1 MGCRKDPGGVIRT
14 RKNGPDAH
22 DSKIPRKA
30 EEDRSVSQPNYIHS
44 PVLKVSYVAMVQCL
58 RCRTRVSVEVTAE
71 ELRRLRASERLH
83 RRCDQCGQETAW
95 QYLPLGVSR

>member
-1 MGCRKDPGGVIRT
+1 M
-14 RKNGPDAH
+14 
-22 DSKIPRKA
+22 
-30 EEDRSVSQPNYIHS
+30 SQPNYIHS

-71 ELRRLRASERLH
+71 ELKRLRSSERLH
-83 RRCDQCGQETAW
+83 RTCDQCGQETEW